1 MAAPDIVA
9 DMKQGPMRPTQIL
22 AVTICVVINMLDG
35 FDVLVMAFTAPSI
48 AAEWS
53 LEPQSVGILL
63 SAGLFG
69 MAAGSLFIAPLA
81 DRLGRRDNL
90 LVCLLIISAGM
101 LASAFTRSVPE
112 LAAARVATGL
122 GIGAALA
129 SLTTI
134 TAEYSSYRRQGFA
147 ISLVQS
153 GYPVGATI
161 GGTIAAF
168 LIVAH
173 GWRSVYLFGGA
184 CTLAMI
190 PLVLAYLPESLEYLI
205 ERKPRNALA
214 KANRLLRKLG
224 MNQLAE
230 LPASR
235 RIGHVRRGGP
245 LDLLAA
251 PLRAST
257 LLLWCA
263 FFMVMLSFY
272 FVLSWTPS
280 LLTDAGLRAEQG
292 ISGGVLMNIGGV
304 IGGSTLGYLTAR
316 FPAHRLTSLYMALC
330 VVFMIMFGLLDGS
343 LGPMLLIGF
352 VVGYFIFGSIIGL
365 YSIAPDIY
373 DAAVRNTGMGW
384 AIGVG
389 RFGGI
394 IGPSAAGFLLARGWT
409 GAQCFYVFCIPMLIA
424 AAAVLLLQAQQG
436 KVWPPRLR

>member
-1 MAAPDIVA
+1 MTTDIVA
-9 DMKQGPMRPTQIL
+9 SMKEGPMRPVQVL

-81 DRLGRRDNL
+81 DRLGRRNNI

-101 LASAFTRSVPE
+101 FASAFTGSVPE
-112 LAAARVATGL
+112 LAAARVFTGL
-122 GIGAALA
+122 GIGGALA

-134 TAEYSSYRRQGFA
+134 TAEYSSHKRQGFA

-161 GGTIAAF
+161 GGIIAAF
-168 LIVAH
+168 LIVAC
-173 GWRSVYLFGGA
+173 GWRSVYVFGA
-184 CTLAMI
+184 VCTLLMI
-190 PLVLAYLPESLEYLI
+190 PLVLGFLPESLEYLI
-205 ERKPRNALA
+205 ERRPRNALV
-214 KANRLLRKLG
+214 KVNRLLDKLG
-224 MNQLAE
+224 MDQLAE
-230 LPASR
+230 LPRPRQA
-235 RIGHVRRGGP
+235 GEARRGGV
-245 LDLLAA
+245 LDLVSA

-272 FVLSWTPS
+272 FVLSWTPT
-280 LLTDAGLRAEQG
+280 LLTEAGLRAEQG

-304 IGGSTLGYLTAR
+304 AGGAALGYLTAR
-316 FPAHRLTSLYMALC
+316 FSAHRLTSLYMVLC
-330 VVFMIMFGLLDGS
+330 VVFMTIFGLLDGY
-343 LGPMLLIGF
+343 LGPMLVVGF

-365 YSIAPDIY
+365 YSIAPNIY
-373 DAAVRNTGMGW
+373 ATHVRNTGMGW

-394 IGPSAAGFLLARGWT
+394 IGPSAAGFLLAQGWT
-409 GAQCFYVFCIPMLIA
+409 GAQCFHAFCIPLLIA
-424 AAAVLLLQAQQG
+424 MAAVLLLKAQQDKG
-436 KVWPPRLR
+436 VPQPA